1 MSLQHPQV
9 MMPPPA
15 LFLGGLLMGYGLDR
29 ALSLPGVHFTGQQ
42 WVTLVLALIGIGL
55 AASAVIQLRRAHTT
69 LMPHRAANALLT
81 GGVFS
86 LSRNPI
92 YLGFA
97 CLHLAMALAQHSTGM
112 LVMWVP
118 VIWVI
123 QQHVIAAE
131 ETFHAQQ
138 FGEQWQAY
146 RKKVRRWL

>member
-1 MSLQHPQV
+1 MYDANHLIRQLRESSLGREEEV
-9 MMPPPA
+9 FA
-15 LFLGGLLMGYGLDR
+15 R
-29 ALSLPGVHFTGQQ
+29 LPG
-42 WVTLVLALIGIGL
+42 
-55 AASAVIQLRRAHTT
+55 
-69 LMPHRAANALLT
+69 
-81 GGVFS
+81 GGFW
-86 LSRNPI
+86 LSRNPS
-92 YLGFA
+92 YLGLA
-97 CLHLAMALAQHSTGM
+97 GLHRARALAQHSTGM

>member
-1 MSLQHPQV
+1 
-9 MMPPPA
+9 
-15 LFLGGLLMGYGLDR
+15 
-29 ALSLPGVHFTGQQ
+29 
-42 WVTLVLALIGIGL
+42 
-55 AASAVIQLRRAHTT
+55 
-69 LMPHRAANALLT
+69 MPHRAANALLT

-138 FGEQWQAY
+138 FGEQWRAY

>member
-1 MSLQHPQV
+1 MIARSSGSRDIIT
-9 MMPPPA
+9 A
-15 LFLGGLLMGYGLDR
+15 
-29 ALSLPGVHFTGQQ
+29 TK
-42 WVTLVLALIGIGL
+42 IGL

-92 YLGFA
+92 YLGFTA
-97 CLHLAMALAQHSTGM
+97 LYLAMALNQHSPGM
-112 LVMWVP
+112 LIMLVP
-118 VIWVI
+118 IVWVI

-131 ETFHAQQ
+131 EAFHAQQ

-146 RKKVRRWL
+146 RQRVRRWL

>member
-1 MSLQHPQV
+1 MSLKHPQV

-97 CLHLAMALAQHSTGM
+97 CLHLAMALAQHLS
-112 LVMWVP
+112 L
-118 VIWVI
+118 IHI
-123 QQHVIAAE
+123 
-131 ETFHAQQ
+131 
-138 FGEQWQAY
+138 
-146 RKKVRRWL
+146 

>member
-1 MSLQHPQV
+1 MPLKHPKI

-29 ALSLPGVHFTGQQ
+29 ALNLPAVHFLGQQ
-42 WVTLVLALIGIGL
+42 WVILVLALIGISLVL
-55 AASAVIQLRRAHTT
+55 AAVIQLRHAHTT
-69 LMPHRAANALLT
+69 LMPHRAAKTLLT
-81 GGVFS
+81 QGVFA

-112 LVMWVP
+112 LIMWAP

-131 ETFHAQQ
+131 EAFHAQQ

-146 RKKVRRWL
+146 RHKVRRWL